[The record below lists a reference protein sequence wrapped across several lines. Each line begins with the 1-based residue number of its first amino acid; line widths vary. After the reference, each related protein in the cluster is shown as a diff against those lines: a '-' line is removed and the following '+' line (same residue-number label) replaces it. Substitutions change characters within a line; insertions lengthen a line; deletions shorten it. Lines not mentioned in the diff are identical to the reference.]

1 MCPLCHLIPGKCPL
15 GNCPILPLS
24 SLIILNCLYSN
35 IYIKGVCSSQAGLQ
49 FTPPNVVVVT
59 LTSEQAQADRVGP
72 LQTRHVANVNGGS

>member
-1 MCPLCHLIPGKCPL
+1 
-15 GNCPILPLS
+15 
-24 SLIILNCLYSN
+24 LYSN